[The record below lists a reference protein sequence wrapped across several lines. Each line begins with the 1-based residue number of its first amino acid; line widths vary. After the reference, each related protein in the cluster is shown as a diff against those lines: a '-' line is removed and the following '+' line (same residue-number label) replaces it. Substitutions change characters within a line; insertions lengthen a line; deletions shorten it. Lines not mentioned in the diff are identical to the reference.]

1 VSVKASTGNPAYT
14 VQVLP
19 LLTFWVTASPNGGS
33 LPATISVRVNPTSLA
48 VGQYAATVNLTV
60 TGLAAPVVVS
70 VTLNVTAAPST
81 LTLSPTTL
89 NLTGPP
95 DPPAQTVLLSTNG
108 APISFTAAAGAAWMT
123 VSPKVGVVLPGQT
136 LALTV
141 TVSSAGLAA
150 QTAPYSAK
158 ITVTA
163 SGSVTAKAQNI
174 TVNFTVISSTPT
186 ITNLWPP
193 VLPVGAGAQTMTI
206 FGTGFYSATVVKVQG
221 VATPLVSTV
230 VSPTAMLAVVP
241 SSMLTASG
249 FLTIIV
255 ENPPPGGDS
264 APDQIAVT
272 NAPTI
277 AGVFNAAS
285 YSSATVSPGEL
296 VTIFGSN
303 IGPPIPASMTI
314 TNGFVDTALSGV
326 SVDIGGTPAPIL
338 YVSPN
343 QVTVQVPYEVSTGS
357 QNVTLTNGSNPQ
369 ATGTVTVDVA
379 APGIFTADGSGSGQA
394 AALNLN
400 AAGALALNN
409 GTNLAPI
416 GQTVILYLTGEGNYL
431 PSLSGGGSNTG
442 YVIPTS
448 INPLPASMSPSV
460 TIGGVDASAGV
471 TYAGVVPGSITG
483 LLQIN
488 VTVPTGSAT
497 GVAVPVTVTISGI
510 TTQANV
516 TLGIHK

>member
-1 VSVKASTGNPAYT
+1 
-14 VQVLP
+14 
-19 LLTFWVTASPNGGS
+19 
-33 LPATISVRVNPTSLA
+33 
-48 VGQYAATVNLTV
+48 
-60 TGLAAPVVVS
+60 
-70 VTLNVTAAPST
+70 
-81 LTLSPTTL
+81 
-89 NLTGPP
+89 
-95 DPPAQTVLLSTNG
+95 
-108 APISFTAAAGAAWMT
+108 
-123 VSPKVGVVLPGQT
+123 
-136 LALTV
+136 
-141 TVSSAGLAA
+141 
-150 QTAPYSAK
+150 
-158 ITVTA
+158 
-163 SGSVTAKAQNI
+163 
-174 TVNFTVISSTPT
+174 
-186 ITNLWPP
+186 
-193 VLPVGAGAQTMTI
+193 MTI

-221 VATPLVSTV
+221 VPTPLASTV

-264 APDQIAVT
+264 APVQIAVT

-285 YSSATVSPGEL
+285 YASATVSPGEL

-314 TNGFVDTALSGV
+314 TNGYVDTTLSGV
-326 SVDIGGTPAPIL
+326 SVDIGGTAAPIL
-338 YVSPN
+338 YVSPS
-343 QVTVQVPYEVSTGS
+343 QVTVQVPYEVTAGV
-357 QNVTLTNGSNPQ
+357 QTVTLTNGSNPQ
-369 ATGTVTVDVA
+369 ATGSVTVDVA
-379 APGIFTADGSGSGQA
+379 APGIFTADGSGAGQA

-400 AAGALALNN
+400 GAGALALNN

-416 GQTVILYLTGEGNYL
+416 GQTVILYLTGEGVYL

-442 YVIPTS
+442 YVIPAS